1 MAQSRQDL
9 LSKLADRGE
18 DVVGKLADMP
28 AAQRL
33 VDAGVQL
40 KDRVDELQKRVRGL
54 DALEQRLERSVERRP
69 SLMSRL
75 GLSTIQVLST
85 PSEEQGDDTLPSTPL
100 VVAFTDLEGF
110 TRFTSTEGDEA
121 ASQLLATATLYT
133 SSRSAKKPHTNFDT
147 PALSA

>member
-1 MAQSRQDL
+1 MAQQGRQDL

-54 DALEQRLERSVERRP
+54 DALEQRVDALEKKVDQLSRPARATPKRTTAARRP
-69 SLMSRL
+69 
-75 GLSTIQVLST
+75 
-85 PSEEQGDDTLPSTPL
+85 
-100 VVAFTDLEGF
+100 
-110 TRFTSTEGDEA
+110 TRPKAPPKG
-121 ASQLLATATLYT
+121 
-133 SSRSAKKPHTNFDT
+133 
-147 PALSA
+147 